1 MTLTGTKVGH
11 YRVERQLGK
20 GAMGEVYLGF
30 NEALKKEVALKAL
43 RARRRLSARARGRF
57 LREARMLSQ
66 LDHPNICRIHDYIA
80 GDDAD
85 FLVLELIDGRSLRG
99 AIRERLDKATKL
111 RIAEQIAHVLV
122 EAHKAGVVHR
132 DLKPGNVMLT
142 REGQVKVLD
151 FGLARPVE
159 PAPDDERPGDGPLA
173 FGVAPA
179 GAETLRDDED
189 DDTRVGTVDRVEMAP
204 ALKTAAGSLVGTPA
218 YMSPEQARGEP
229 ATSASDMYSFG
240 LLLQMLF
247 TERPPY
253 DENISTLKLL
263 EQAVRAET
271 RPVTGL
277 GADLTRLIERL
288 KSPAPA
294 SRPTSVEAAGRLR
307 RIRDKPRR
315 RRNRAFIGAA
325 IVLLALMGVKY
336 TLDLRY
342 ERGVARK
349 RQAQAE
355 SLLVYQVDELREQLE
370 PIGRLDIL
378 DDLGDKA
385 LEYFESVEKDLLSV
399 EELSRYAKLLS
410 QIGEVRRDQ
419 GNLEAA
425 LEAFRE
431 SLAMAT
437 SLAARD
443 PLNGAW
449 QKDLGAAHFWVGIV
463 HWERSDIEGA
473 LEEFQAYKNISEA
486 LVARE
491 PESDEWQLELAY
503 GHTNIGNVYEA
514 RGDLEAAIDEYR
526 AALAIK
532 ETLAGR
538 DPDDADRQLS
548 LTVTQEDIGGLLR
561 DVGRLEEAEEHFR
574 RSISIKRALVDREP
588 RDINRL
594 EDLGVGLH
602 MLGILFE
609 AKGDVDG
616 ALEQYLEDLEIG
628 ERLAARDPSN
638 SRWKREVAINRSRIG
653 FLLTPTDFERGM
665 EHLDASREILI
676 ELIDRDPTNT
686 GWQRDLATVN
696 VSIATA
702 FEEQGDLDRARGFAR
717 EALDDLEALCAG
729 LPGDRRAGLGL
740 SGAYLLEGRLLEGQ
754 ARKKEALAAW
764 GRALEIIEPL
774 ARESDETAYLEVWAK
789 ALLRLDRVREAAP
802 IVKRL
807 QAVGHKSER
816 LSELCQE
823 KDCTG

>member
-43 RARRRLSARARGRF
+43 RARRRLSARARARF
-57 LREARMLSQ
+57 LREARILSQ
-66 LDHPNICRIHDYIA
+66 LDHPNICRIHDYIT

-111 RIAEQIAHVLV
+111 RIAEQIARVLV

-159 PAPDDERPGDGPLA
+159 PSPDEETPRVEPVAGD
-173 FGVAPA
+173 VAQA
-179 GAETLRDDED
+179 GAETLRADES
-189 DDTRVGTVDRVEMAP
+189 DDTRMATVDRVEMAP
-204 ALKTAAGSLVGTPA
+204 ALETEAGSLVGTPA

-253 DENISTLKLL
+253 DENIDTLTLL
-263 EQAVRAET
+263 ERAMRAET

-294 SRPTSVEAAGRLR
+294 SRPTAVEAAGRLR

-315 RRNRAFIGAA
+315 RRNRAFIAA
-325 IVLLALMGVKY
+325 AVVVLALIGVKY

-342 ERGVARK
+342 ERGVARQ

-355 SLLVYQVDELREQLE
+355 SLLVYQVDELRARLE

-385 LEYFESVEKDLLSV
+385 LEYFESVEKNLLSV
-399 EELSRYAKLLS
+399 EELSRYVKLLS

-431 SLAMAT
+431 SLSMAT
-437 SLAARD
+437 SLAERD

-449 QKDLGAAHFWVGIV
+449 QKDLGAAHFWVGMV
-463 HWERSDIEGA
+463 RWERGDITGA
-473 LEEFQAYKNISEA
+473 LEEFRAYREISEA
-486 LVARE
+486 WVARE

-514 RGDLEAAIDEYR
+514 RGDLEAAIEEYR
-526 AALAIK
+526 AALEIK
-532 ETLAGR
+532 EALAGR
-538 DPDDADRQLS
+538 DPDDTDRQHS
-548 LTVTQEDIGGLLR
+548 LTVTHEDIGGLLEN
-561 DVGRLEEAEEHFR
+561 VGRLAEAEEHFR
-574 RSISIKRALVDREP
+574 RSVSIKRALVERDP
-588 RDINRL
+588 RNTNRL
-594 EDLGVGLH
+594 ASLGVGLH
-602 MLGILFE
+602 MLGDLLE
-609 AKGDVDG
+609 SKGDVDG
-616 ALEQYLEDLEIG
+616 ALEQYREDLVIG
-628 ERLAARDPSN
+628 EQLAARDPSN
-638 SRWKREVAINRSRIG
+638 SRWKRGVAISRSRIG
-653 FLLTPTDFERGM
+653 SLLIPTDLENAM
-665 EHLDASREILI
+665 QHLYAAREALI
-676 ELIDRDPTNT
+676 EIIDQDPTNP
-686 GWQRDLATVN
+686 GRQRDLATVN
-696 VSIATA
+696 LSLGLA
-702 FEEQGDLDRARGFAR
+702 FEEQGDLDGASRFAR
-717 EALDDLEALCAG
+717 DVVDDLEVLREKI
-729 LPGDRRAGLGL
+729 PGDRRAGLLL
-740 SGAYLLEGRLLEGQ
+740 SRAHLLEGRLLERQ
-754 ARKKEALAAW
+754 TRKEEALAAW
-764 GRALEIIEPL
+764 GGALEIIEPL
-774 ARESDETAYLEVWAK
+774 ARGSDETAYLEVWAT
-789 ALLRLDRVREAAP
+789 ALLRLDKVREAEP
-802 IVKRL
+802 IVRRL
-807 QAVGHKSER
+807 QGVGHKNER
-816 LSELCQE
+816 LSELCQD
-823 KDCTG
+823 KGCTG